1 MRLRLLFGLTTVAL
15 AAAFLTGLLRSGATL
30 AALEQQAERE
40 VAGCVHHAGVRRIGN
55 DGASQRALN
64 RCWSAAS
71 RDARFARLRISD
83 PIAYE
88 RRLRTRRFAAWSCVE
103 RAGYRRTSGIP
114 LSGPGG
120 YPLQIAA
127 GNFRLGPSDRALER
141 FYRVAARCSGEPLAT
156 FRWSDGTF
164 SREPADGTTKCLH
177 HRHGG
182 SAVHEHGCFVAD
194 PPSSGVAVHRV
205 RGR

>member
-1 MRLRLLFGLTTVAL
+1 MRLLLPIAVTAAVL
-15 AAAFLTGLLRSGATL
+15 AAALLTGVVRSGATV
-30 AALEQQAERE
+30 AALEQQAERQ
-40 VAGCVHHAGVRRIGN
+40 VAGCVHQAGVKRIGN

-71 RDARFARLRISD
+71 RDARFARLRIAD
-83 PIAYE
+83 PVAYE
-88 RRLRTRRFAAWSCVE
+88 RRLRVRRFAAWSCVE
-103 RAGYRRTSGIP
+103 RTGYRRISGIP

-127 GNFRLGPSDRALER
+127 GNFRVGPSDRALER

-164 SREPADGTTKCLH
+164 SRDPADGTITCLH

-194 PPSSGVAVHRV
+194 PPSTGARP
-205 RGR
+205 

>member
-1 MRLRLLFGLTTVAL
+1 MRFLLPIAVTAGLLAVA
-15 AAAFLTGLLRSGATL
+15 FTTGLLRTGTTL
-30 AALEQQAERE
+30 AALEKQAEHQ
-40 VAGCVHHAGVRRIGN
+40 VAGCVHQAGIRRIGN

-71 RDARFARLRISD
+71 RDARFARLRIAD
-83 PIAYE
+83 PVAYE
-88 RRLRTRRFAAWSCVE
+88 HRLRTRRFAAWSCVE
-103 RAGYRRTSGIP
+103 RSGYRRTSGIP

-127 GNFRLGPSDRALER
+127 GNFRVGPSDAALER

-164 SREPADGTTKCLH
+164 SRDPADGTTTCLH

-182 SAVHEHGCFVAD
+182 SALHEHGCFVAD
-194 PPSSGVAVHRV
+194 SPSPGARP
-205 RGR
+205 